1 MKDEAF
7 SRFALC
13 VSDHC
18 NRVGFAVLCDL
29 ECKTLVYRNARTRT
43 MLERITIAAGRQ
55 SDYAAGTDERAACD
69 YQGKDFIR
77 AFQLAGSDVEKL
89 SQMLRI
95 RDYTRFKQFCANFT
109 LNGDIERARPRK
121 EQSARQLRG
130 LYEHARRFPSH
141 RRLSQLRPYP
151 AAVRRTE
158 ALGHGPVRPLD
169 AAGCKPH
176 REDAA
181 REHRSAK
188 LRVDAQAAEP

>member
-1 MKDEAF
+1 MRRSADSPCAF
-7 SRFALC
+7 QITTTE
-13 VSDHC
+13 SDSPFC
-18 NRVGFAVLCDL
+18 ATWNA
-29 ECKTLVYRNARTRT
+29 KTLVYRNARTRT

-109 LNGDIERARPRK
+109 LNGDIERARLGK
-121 EQSARQLRG
+121 KSARQLRG
-130 LYEHARRFPSH
+130 LYEHACRFPSH

-151 AAVRRTE
+151 AAVRRAE
-158 ALGHGPVRPLD
+158 ALGHGPVRPLMLPG
-169 AAGCKPH
+169 ANPTEKTPH
-176 REDAA
+176 ASTAA
-181 REHRSAK
+181 RSCG
-188 LRVDAQAAEP
+188 

>member
-1 MKDEAF
+1 MKDETF

-13 VSDHC
+13 VSDHY

-29 ECKTLVYRNARTRT
+29 ECKTLVYKNARTRT

-77 AFQLAGSDVEKL
+77 AFQLADSDVEKL

-109 LNGDIERARPRK
+109 LNGDIERARLGK
-121 EQSARQLRG
+121 SNLLVSFEGYTST
-130 LYEHARRFPSH
+130 
-141 RRLSQLRPYP
+141 P
-151 AAVRRTE
+151 AASLLIDDYHSCGLTLPPFDELRHWVMDRFDLWMLPGANPTE
-158 ALGHGPVRPLD
+158 
-169 AAGCKPH
+169 KTPH
-176 REDAA
+176 ASTAA
-181 REHRSAK
+181 RSCG
-188 LRVDAQAAEP
+188 